1 MDFLFQIGIQ
11 VSKLESTEFGLKGAK
26 KGLQSI
32 TNFTARIDKNQA
44 QVKEVTAA
52 EKPRQESVKGVPS
65 IMNFTTKV
73 EKNVTKVE
81 EVAEKPREEQKKE
94 EPRQQT
100 NV

>member
-1 MDFLFQIGIQ
+1 M
-11 VSKLESTEFGLKGAK
+11 
-26 KGLQSI
+26 
-32 TNFTARIDKNQA
+32 
-44 QVKEVTAA
+44 
-52 EKPRQESVKGVPS
+52 KGVPS